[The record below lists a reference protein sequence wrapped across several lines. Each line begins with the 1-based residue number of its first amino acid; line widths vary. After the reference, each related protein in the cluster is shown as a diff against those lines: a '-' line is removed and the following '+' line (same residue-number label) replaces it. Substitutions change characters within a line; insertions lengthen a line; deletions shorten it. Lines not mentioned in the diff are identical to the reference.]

1 MIRKP
6 ADALVMK
13 LFDIKGEVENV
24 IQDYMNEY
32 ADYGWDS
39 TAEELRG
46 ICAGLEAVT
55 VLLKYA
61 RISEKEQRR

>member
-6 ADALVMK
+6 ADALVMR
-13 LFDIKGEVENV
+13 LFNIQNEVESV

-39 TAEELRG
+39 TTEELRS
-46 ICAGLEAVT
+46 ICAGLEAIIVN
-55 VLLKYA
+55 LKYA
-61 RISEKEQRR
+61 RISERKE